1 MIRLLIVDDISST
14 RDNLQKLLSFEDD
27 IEVAGTAS
35 DGREGLEAAHRLQPD
50 IVLTDVNMPVMDGIQ
65 LTETLAS
72 ELPTSPVII
81 MSVQGERDYL
91 RRAMQAGAREFLIK
105 PFSHDELVAAIRRVY
120 QLEQKKGTF
129 LAKTAPAQPEV
140 APAPRTTGPAE
151 VILVFSGKGGVGK
164 TLVATNLAVAL
175 AEQAGGRVA
184 LVDLDLQF
192 GDVGVML
199 NLDHSRS
206 ITELVDGSS
215 GIDDESVG
223 EVLAS
228 GPAGI
233 KVLLAPISPELA
245 DLVTAEHVRAVI
257 TELRRK
263 FDYVIV
269 DSASHLTEFNLEVI
283 ELAQRVLVIT
293 ALTIPAIKDAK
304 LTLKVL
310 ESLSVDPEVDDA
322 GGQPR
327 RRLRGLQPGIDRAE
341 PAQPRRRADTARPA
355 RHRRRGHPRSAL
367 RHGAPGGR
375 GQSRGPRAGG
385 QDRAG
390 ACHGRCRRSGEW
402 RPQASQGPLRPIGA
416 KGELRSPLGHS
427 PFVSSAQATSRR
439 RS

>member
-129 LAKTAPAQPEV
+129 LAKNLPAAARGRRRAAQ
-140 APAPRTTGPAE
+140 RGPAE

-164 TLVATNLAVAL
+164 SARGHQPRRRPRRADGWARRARRPRPPVRRHRRDAQPRPQPQHHRARRRLERHRRGERRRGARP
-175 AEQAGGRVA
+175 GPS
-184 LVDLDLQF
+184 
-192 GDVGVML
+192 GV
-199 NLDHSRS
+199 
-206 ITELVDGSS
+206 
-215 GIDDESVG
+215 
-223 EVLAS
+223 
-228 GPAGI
+228 

-245 DLVTAEHVRAVI
+245 DLVTAEHVRAMI
-257 TELRRK
+257 AELRRT

-293 ALTIPAIKDAK
+293 ALTIPAIKDTK

-310 ESLSVDPEVDDA
+310 ESLSVDPESIMLVVNRVDGYAEFNQEAIEQSLRIPGRGA
-322 GGQPR
+322 GP
-327 RRLRGLQPGIDRAE
+327 
-341 PAQPRRRADTARPA
+341 ARPA
-355 RHRRRGHPRSAL
+355 
-367 RHGAPGGR
+367 
-375 GQSRGPRAGG
+375 
-385 QDRAG
+385 
-390 ACHGRCRRSGEW
+390 
-402 RPQASQGPLRPIGA
+402 
-416 KGELRSPLGHS
+416 
-427 PFVSSAQATSRR
+427 SSATRSRAASPSSPR
-439 RS
+439 TPRPR

>member
-35 DGREGLEAAHRLQPD
+35 DGREALEAAHRLQPD

-129 LAKTAPAQPEV
+129 LAKTMPAQPDSAAAARSSV
-140 APAPRTTGPAE
+140 PAE
-151 VILVFSGKGGVGK
+151 VVLVFSGKGGVGK
-164 TLVATNLAVAL
+164 SLIAANLAVAV
-175 AEQAGGRVA
+175 AEETRSRVA

-192 GDVGVML
+192 GDIGVL
-199 NLDHSRS
+199 FNLDHSRS
-206 ITELVDGSS
+206 ITELVDGST
-215 GIDDESVG
+215 GIDAESIS
-223 EVLAS
+223 EVLAN
-228 GPAGI
+228 GPAGV

-245 DLVTAEHVRAVI
+245 DLVTAEHVRNIIA
-257 TELRRK
+257 ELRRS
-263 FDYVIV
+263 FDYIIV
-269 DSASHLTEFNLEVI
+269 DSSSHLSEFNLEVI
-283 ELAQRVLVIT
+283 EAAQHVLVVT

-310 ESLSVDPEVDDA
+310 ESLSVDAEKLLLVVNRVDGYADFNQESIEQSLRAPVAVQIPHDPRVIGDA
-322 GGQPR
+322 IT
-327 RRLRGLQPGIDRAE
+327 RGV
-341 PAQPRRRADTARPA
+341 
-355 RHRRRGHPRSAL
+355 
-367 RHGAPGGR
+367 
-375 GQSRGPRAGG
+375 
-385 QDRAG
+385 
-390 ACHGRCRRSGEW
+390 
-402 RPQASQGPLRPIGA
+402 
-416 KGELRSPLGHS
+416 
-427 PFVSSAQATSRR
+427 PFVTAHPDAEITRAIRDLVQRLVPEGAHAAVPEAVDRKRR
-439 RS
+439 KGLFGR

>member
-14 RDNLQKLLSFEDD
+14 RDNLQKLLAFADD

-120 QLEQKKGTF
+120 ELEQKKGTF
-129 LAKTAPAQPEV
+129 LARSNPPVAEAPA
-140 APAPRTTGPAE
+140 APRSGGPAE
-151 VILVFSGKGGVGK
+151 VLLVFSGKGGVGK
-164 TLVATNLAVAL
+164 TVIATNLAVGL
-175 AEQAGGRVA
+175 AEHTGGRVA

-215 GIDDESVG
+215 GIDDESLA
-223 EVLAS
+223 EVLAN
-228 GPAGI
+228 GPAGV

-245 DLVTAEHVRAVI
+245 DLVTAEHVRSLIA
-257 TELRRK
+257 EMRK
-263 FDYVIV
+263 SFDYVVV
-269 DSASHLTEFNLEVI
+269 DSSSHLTEFNLEVI

-310 ESLSVDPEVDDA
+310 ESLSVEPEKIMLVVNRVDSYADFNQGSIEQSLRMPVAVQIPHDPRVIGDA
-322 GGQPR
+322 ITNGQ
-327 RRLRGLQPGIDRAE
+327 
-341 PAQPRRRADTARPA
+341 
-355 RHRRRGHPRSAL
+355 
-367 RHGAPGGR
+367 
-375 GQSRGPRAGG
+375 
-385 QDRAG
+385 
-390 ACHGRCRRSGEW
+390 
-402 RPQASQGPLRPIGA
+402 
-416 KGELRSPLGHS
+416 
-427 PFVSSAQATSRR
+427 PFVSANRDAEVSRAVRDLVARIVPEHAAVAAVSRSGDAKR
-439 RS
+439 RKGLFGR

>member
-14 RDNLQKLLSFEDD
+14 RDNLQKLLAFADD

-129 LAKTAPAQPEV
+129 LARTNPPVPEAPL
-140 APAPRTTGPAE
+140 APRSSGPAE
-151 VILVFSGKGGVGK
+151 VLLVFSGKGGVGK
-164 TLVATNLAVAL
+164 TVIATNLAVGL
-175 AEQAGGRVA
+175 AEHTGGRVA

-192 GDVGVML
+192 GDVGVMF

-215 GIDDESVG
+215 GIDDESLA
-223 EVLAS
+223 EVLAN
-228 GPAGI
+228 GPAGV

-245 DLVTAEHVRAVI
+245 DLVTAEHVRSLMA
-257 TELRRK
+257 ELRK
-263 FDYVIV
+263 SFDYVVV
-269 DSASHLTEFNLEVI
+269 DSSSHLTEFNLEVV
-283 ELAQRVLVIT
+283 EMAQRVLVVT

-310 ESLSVDPEVDDA
+310 ESLSVDAEKIMLVVNRVDSYADFNQGSIEQSLRTPVAVQIPHDPRVIGDA
-322 GGQPR
+322 ITNGQPFVIANR
-327 RRLRGLQPGIDRAE
+327 DAEVSRAVRE
-341 PAQPRRRADTARPA
+341 LVARIVPEHA
-355 RHRRRGHPRSAL
+355 AVAASPRSADGKRRKGL
-367 RHGAPGGR
+367 FGR
-375 GQSRGPRAGG
+375 
-385 QDRAG
+385 
-390 ACHGRCRRSGEW
+390 
-402 RPQASQGPLRPIGA
+402 
-416 KGELRSPLGHS
+416 
-427 PFVSSAQATSRR
+427 
-439 RS
+439 

>member
-1 MIRLLIVDDISST
+1 VIRLLIVDDISST
-14 RDNLQKLLSFEDD
+14 RDNLQKLLSFEED

-50 IVLTDVNMPVMDGIQ
+50 IVLTDVNMPVMDGIE

-129 LAKTAPAQPEV
+129 LAKTNPAQPDV
-140 APAPRTTGPAE
+140 VVGPRTGAPGE

-164 TLVATNLAVAL
+164 TLIATNLAVAL
-175 AEQAGGRVA
+175 SEQTGGRIA

-192 GDVGVML
+192 GDIGVMF

-215 GIDDESVG
+215 GIDDESLR
-223 EVLAS
+223 EVLAL
-228 GPAGI
+228 GPAGVR
-233 KVLLAPISPELA
+233 VLLAPISPELA
-245 DLVTAEHVRAVI
+245 DLVTAEHVRAI
-257 TELRRK
+257 IAELRRA
-263 FDYVIV
+263 FDFVVV
-269 DSASHLTEFNLEVI
+269 DSSSHLTEFNLEVI
-283 ELAQRVLVIT
+283 ELAQRVIVVT

-310 ESLSVDPEVDDA
+310 ESLSVDTESTMLVVNRVDGYADFNQESIEQSLRVPVAVQIPHDPRSIGDAITRGVPFVTAHPEAEASRALRELVSRIVPEGA
-322 GGQPR
+322 GVVAAP
-327 RRLRGLQPGIDRAE
+327 E
-341 PAQPRRRADTARPA
+341 PADRKRRK
-355 RHRRRGHPRSAL
+355 GL
-367 RHGAPGGR
+367 FGR
-375 GQSRGPRAGG
+375 
-385 QDRAG
+385 
-390 ACHGRCRRSGEW
+390 
-402 RPQASQGPLRPIGA
+402 
-416 KGELRSPLGHS
+416 
-427 PFVSSAQATSRR
+427 
-439 RS
+439 

>member
-1 MIRLLIVDDISST
+1 VIRLLIVDDISST

-27 IEVAGTAS
+27 IEVAGTAA

-129 LAKTAPAQPEV
+129 LAKTAPAQPDT
-140 APAPRTTGPAE
+140 PAVPRGTGPAE

-164 TLVATNLAVAL
+164 SLIATNLAVAL

-192 GDVGVML
+192 GDIGVML

-215 GIDDESVG
+215 GIDDESLG
-223 EVLAS
+223 EVLAT
-228 GPAGI
+228 GPSGI

-257 TELRRK
+257 AELRRT

-283 ELAQRVLVIT
+283 ELAQRVLVVT

-310 ESLSVDPEVDDA
+310 ESLSVDPESIMLVVNRVD
-322 GGQPR
+322 GY
-327 RRLRGLQPGIDRAE
+327 
-341 PAQPRRRADTARPA
+341 ADFNQE
-355 RHRRRGHPRSAL
+355 SIE
-367 RHGAPGGR
+367 
-375 GQSRGPRAGG
+375 QS
-385 QDRAG
+385 
-390 ACHGRCRRSGEW
+390 
-402 RPQASQGPLRPIGA
+402 
-416 KGELRSPLGHS
+416 LRSPVAVQIPHDPRIIGDAITRGL
-427 PFVSSAQATSRR
+427 PFVTAHPEAEVSRALRELVARIVPERAMATAAAPDSGDRKRR
-439 RS
+439 KGIFGR

>member
-50 IVLTDVNMPVMDGIQ
+50 IVLTDVNMPVMDGIA

-72 ELPTSPVII
+72 ELPASPVII

-129 LAKTAPAQPEV
+129 LAKAAPVQPETPV
-140 APAPRTTGPAE
+140 APRSSAPGE

-164 TLVATNLAVAL
+164 TLIATNLAVGL
-175 AEQAGGRVA
+175 AEQTGGRIA
-184 LVDLDLQF
+184 LIDLDLQF

-206 ITELVDGSS
+206 ITELVDGPS
-215 GIDDESVG
+215 GIDEESLR
-223 EVLAS
+223 EVLAN
-228 GPAGI
+228 GPAGV

-245 DLVTAEHVRAVI
+245 DLVTAEHIRALMA
-257 TELRRK
+257 ELRRT
-263 FDYVIV
+263 FDFVVV
-269 DSASHLTEFNLEVI
+269 DSSSHLTEFNLEVI
-283 ELAQRVLVIT
+283 ELSQRVLVIT

-310 ESLSVDPEVDDA
+310 ESLSVDAETTMLVVNRVDGYADFNQESIEQSLRTPVAVQIPHDPRVIGDA
-322 GGQPR
+322 
-327 RRLRGLQPGIDRAE
+327 I
-341 PAQPRRRADTARPA
+341 TN
-355 RHRRRGHPRSAL
+355 
-367 RHGAPGGR
+367 GR
-375 GQSRGPRAGG
+375 
-385 QDRAG
+385 
-390 ACHGRCRRSGEW
+390 
-402 RPQASQGPLRPIGA
+402 
-416 KGELRSPLGHS
+416 
-427 PFVSSAQATSRR
+427 PFVTANREAEVSRAVRELVTKIVPEGGAVAAVPRGTDAKR
-439 RS
+439 RKGLFGR

>member
-1 MIRLLIVDDISST
+1 MISLLIVDDISST
-14 RDNLQKLLSFEDD
+14 RENLQKLLSFEDD
-27 IEVAGTAS
+27 IEVVGTAA

-50 IVLTDVNMPVMDGIQ
+50 IVLTDVNMPLMDGIQ

-129 LAKTAPAQPEV
+129 IAKSMPVQPAAPV
-140 APAPRTTGPAE
+140 APRSSPPAE
-151 VILVFSGKGGVGK
+151 IILVFSGKGGVGK
-164 TLVATNLAVAL
+164 TLIATNLAVAL
-175 AEQAGGRVA
+175 ADQSGGRVA

-192 GDVGVML
+192 GDIGVML

-206 ITELVDGSS
+206 ITELVDGT
-215 GIDDESVG
+215 GGLDADSVA

-228 GPAGI
+228 GPGGV

-245 DLVTAEHVRAVI
+245 DLVTAEHIRLLMA
-257 TELRRK
+257 ELRRS

-269 DSASHLTEFNLEVI
+269 DSSTHLTEFNLEVI
-283 ELAQRVLVIT
+283 EIAQRVLVVT

-310 ESLSVDPEVDDA
+310 ESLSVDPETTLLVVNRVDGYADFNRESIEQSLRVPVAVQIPHDPKTVGDA
-322 GGQPR
+322 ITR
-327 RRLRGLQPGIDRAE
+327 
-341 PAQPRRRADTARPA
+341 
-355 RHRRRGHPRSAL
+355 
-367 RHGAPGGR
+367 GAPFVTMHPDSEVSRAMRELVARITPEQVAAGTPEPSADRKKRKGIFGR
-375 GQSRGPRAGG
+375 
-385 QDRAG
+385 
-390 ACHGRCRRSGEW
+390 
-402 RPQASQGPLRPIGA
+402 
-416 KGELRSPLGHS
+416 
-427 PFVSSAQATSRR
+427 
-439 RS
+439 

>member
-1 MIRLLIVDDISST
+1 VIRLLIVDDISST

-35 DGREGLEAAHRLQPD
+35 DGREALEAAHRLQPD

-120 QLEQKKGTF
+120 LLEQKKGTF
-129 LAKTAPAQPEV
+129 LARTMPAQPEV
-140 APAPRTTGPAE
+140 QAAPRASGPAE
-151 VILVFSGKGGVGK
+151 VLLVFSGKGGVGK

-175 AEQAGGRVA
+175 AEQTRRRVA

-192 GDVGVML
+192 GDIGVML

-223 EVLAS
+223 EVLAT

-257 TELRRK
+257 TELRRT

-283 ELAQRVLVIT
+283 ELAQRVVVIT

-310 ESLSVDPEVDDA
+310 ESLSVDPESTMLVVNRVD
-322 GGQPR
+322 GY
-327 RRLRGLQPGIDRAE
+327 
-341 PAQPRRRADTARPA
+341 ADFNQE
-355 RHRRRGHPRSAL
+355 SIE
-367 RHGAPGGR
+367 
-375 GQSRGPRAGG
+375 QS
-385 QDRAG
+385 
-390 ACHGRCRRSGEW
+390 
-402 RPQASQGPLRPIGA
+402 
-416 KGELRSPLGHS
+416 LRSPVCVQIPHDPRVIGDAVTRGV
-427 PFVSSAQATSRR
+427 PFVTAHPEAEVSRAVRELVAKIVPERAMAAAAAPESSDRKRR
-439 RS
+439 KGLFGR

>member
-1 MIRLLIVDDISST
+1 VIRLLIVDDISST

-129 LAKTAPAQPEV
+129 LAKTAPAQPD
-140 APAPRTTGPAE
+140 APATPRNSGPAE

-164 TLVATNLAVAL
+164 SLIATNLAVAL
-175 AEQAGGRVA
+175 AEQTGGRVA

-192 GDVGVML
+192 GDIGVML

-223 EVLAS
+223 EVLATGPS
-228 GPAGI
+228 GVR
-233 KVLLAPISPELA
+233 VLLAPISPELA
-245 DLVTAEHVRAVI
+245 DLVTADHVRAVI
-257 TELRRK
+257 AELRRT

-283 ELAQRVLVIT
+283 ELAQRVLVVT

-310 ESLSVDPEVDDA
+310 ESLSVDAEATMLVVNRVDGYADFNQESIEQSLRTPVAVQIPHDPRVIGDA
-322 GGQPR
+322 IT
-327 RRLRGLQPGIDRAE
+327 RGLPFVTAHPEAE
-341 PAQPRRRADTARPA
+341 VSR
-355 RHRRRGHPRSAL
+355 AL
-367 RHGAPGGR
+367 RELVARIVPERAMATAAAPESGDRKRRKGIFGR
-375 GQSRGPRAGG
+375 
-385 QDRAG
+385 
-390 ACHGRCRRSGEW
+390 
-402 RPQASQGPLRPIGA
+402 
-416 KGELRSPLGHS
+416 
-427 PFVSSAQATSRR
+427 
-439 RS
+439 

>member
-27 IEVAGTAS
+27 IEVAGLAS
-35 DGREGLEAAHRLQPD
+35 DGREALEAAHRLQPD
-50 IVLTDVNMPVMDGIQ
+50 IVLTDVNMPVMDGIE

-105 PFSHDELVAAIRRVY
+105 PFTHDELVAAIRRVY

-129 LAKTAPAQPEV
+129 LAKTSPAQPETP
-140 APAPRTTGPAE
+140 PAPRSSGPAE

-164 TLVATNLAVAL
+164 TLIAINLAVGL
-175 AEQAGGRVA
+175 AEHTGGRVA
-184 LVDLDLQF
+184 LIDLDLQF
-192 GDVGVML
+192 GDVGIML

-215 GIDDESVG
+215 GIDDESLA

-228 GPAGI
+228 GPAGV

-245 DLVTAEHVRAVI
+245 DLVTAEHVRTLIA
-257 TELRRK
+257 ELRSS
-263 FDYVIV
+263 FDFVVV
-269 DSASHLTEFNLEVI
+269 DSSSNLTEFNLEVI
-283 ELAQRVLVIT
+283 ELAQHVLVIT

-310 ESLSVDPEVDDA
+310 ESLSIDPEKTMLVVNRVDGYADFNQESIEQNLRTAVAVQIPHDPRVIGDA
-322 GGQPR
+322 ITH
-327 RRLRGLQPGIDRAE
+327 GLPFVTADRE
-341 PAQPRRRADTARPA
+341 TEVSRAMRELVARIVPEHA
-355 RHRRRGHPRSAL
+355 AAAAAALESGDRKRRRGL
-367 RHGAPGGR
+367 FGR
-375 GQSRGPRAGG
+375 
-385 QDRAG
+385 
-390 ACHGRCRRSGEW
+390 
-402 RPQASQGPLRPIGA
+402 
-416 KGELRSPLGHS
+416 
-427 PFVSSAQATSRR
+427 
-439 RS
+439 

>member
-50 IVLTDVNMPVMDGIQ
+50 IVLTDVNMPVMDGIA

-72 ELPTSPVII
+72 ELPASPVII

-129 LAKTAPAQPEV
+129 LAKAAPVQPETPV
-140 APAPRTTGPAE
+140 APRSSAPGE

-164 TLVATNLAVAL
+164 TLIATNLAVGL
-175 AEQAGGRVA
+175 AEQTGGRIA
-184 LVDLDLQF
+184 LIDLDLQF

-206 ITELVDGSS
+206 ITELVDGPS
-215 GIDDESVG
+215 GIDEESLR
-223 EVLAS
+223 EVLAN
-228 GPAGI
+228 GPAGV

-245 DLVTAEHVRAVI
+245 DLVTAEHIRALMA
-257 TELRRK
+257 ELRRT
-263 FDYVIV
+263 FDFVVV
-269 DSASHLTEFNLEVI
+269 DSSSHLTEFNLEVI
-283 ELAQRVLVIT
+283 ELSQRVLVIT

-310 ESLSVDPEVDDA
+310 ESLSVDAETTMLVVNRVDGYADFNQESIEQSLRTAVTVQIPHDPRVIGDA
-322 GGQPR
+322 IT
-327 RRLRGLQPGIDRAE
+327 RGLPFVTANPEAEVSRAVRE
-341 PAQPRRRADTARPA
+341 LVARIVPA
-355 RHRRRGHPRSAL
+355 RAAAAAPEAGDRKRRKGL
-367 RHGAPGGR
+367 FGR
-375 GQSRGPRAGG
+375 
-385 QDRAG
+385 
-390 ACHGRCRRSGEW
+390 
-402 RPQASQGPLRPIGA
+402 
-416 KGELRSPLGHS
+416 
-427 PFVSSAQATSRR
+427 
-439 RS
+439 